1 MSEPMNICSS
11 GPVARVAPWPC
22 AAESTK
28 NSEMLLTLTILL
40 VYITVLVKLSMFS
53 VMFWPATSVYRE
65 CMCKGLGTLSA
76 SF

>member
-40 VYITVLVKLSMFS
+40 VNITVLVKLSMFQKCFGPPRPYIES
-53 VMFWPATSVYRE
+53 E
-65 CMCKGLGTLSA
+65 CVKV
-76 SF
+76 

>member
-22 AAESTK
+22 AAESTE

-40 VYITVLVKLSMFS
+40 VYITILVKNEYVSE
-53 VMFWPATSVYRE
+53 MFWPATSVYRE
-65 CMCKGLGTLSA
+65 
-76 SF
+76 